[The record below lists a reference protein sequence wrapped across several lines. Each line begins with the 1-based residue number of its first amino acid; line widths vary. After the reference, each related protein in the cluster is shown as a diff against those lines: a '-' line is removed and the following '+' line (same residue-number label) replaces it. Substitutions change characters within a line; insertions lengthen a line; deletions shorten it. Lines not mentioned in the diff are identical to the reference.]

1 MLQRDLTFG
10 NYVDINLI
18 CQAMEPPCHPTT
30 RPQQPSPATKE
41 TLMHVQPYLNFD
53 GRCDEALEFY
63 KQAIGAKVG
72 MLLRFKEA
80 PDKSMISPGSE
91 EKVMHS
97 AVQVGDS
104 TLLMS
109 DGRCTGKPNFNGIA
123 LTISAKT
130 EAEADK
136 LFNGLAEGGQVTMP
150 LAKTF
155 FSPKFG
161 MVADKFGV
169 GWMVLVAN

>member
-1 MLQRDLTFG
+1 MQ
-10 NYVDINLI
+10 
-18 CQAMEPPCHPTT
+18 
-30 RPQQPSPATKE
+30 
-41 TLMHVQPYLNFD
+41 VQPYLDFD

-63 KQAIGAKVG
+63 KKAVGARVG
-72 MLLRFKEA
+72 RLLRFKEA

-104 TLLMS
+104 TVLMS
-109 DGRCTGKPNFNGIA
+109 DGRCTGKPNFHGIA

-130 EAEADK
+130 EAEADEI
-136 LFNGLAEGGQVTMP
+136 FNGLAEGGKVNMP
-150 LAKTF
+150 LTKTF

-169 GWMVLVAN
+169 GWMVLVAD